1 MALTKFKSQL
11 IADTGISM
19 GDEGKGRL
27 VYEVI
32 DELKSQTKKDNIAG
46 IVIKVNGGA
55 NSGHTA
61 GNVKLNLLPAGV
73 IEKSVEFLAIGCGV
87 VADPRKFIWEGEPLE
102 RQGYNIFSRLVIDE
116 RTLLSDVGHR
126 LLDLAWEKY
135 RVNVLKEPPRGST
148 GRGITP
154 SYMDEVGQFQ
164 IWYSDFLGDS
174 ADFEKKL
181 ANAAAIEQGVFDKSE
196 FDFSVFKGKN
206 PFELDIE
213 KTVKIYWNAGQ
224 KLAKNIADVRE
235 LCQKVLEEGRY
246 IIGEFGQ
253 AYWLDKR
260 HGFAPN
266 VTASHTTV
274 PEFFQSAA
282 LPVMPV
288 HTLGC
293 CKAYDTKVGTHLFL
307 TKMDDEKPLTQ
318 KLKKLEFGTSTGRQ
332 RMVGWFDCVE
342 KADTLRYGGYDDLII
357 NKLDALK
364 CEEGWEDLNVCV
376 AYKDPQTGKEYEYV
390 PRSDSLRKKLVPVYA
405 KLKPFTKD
413 ISNVRSFADLPKE
426 AKDYVVFCFKTIVRL
441 ANRGKAQTRVP
452 NLRYIGVGPMPA
464 QIIRDIPSAEELLK
478 M

>member
-1 MALTKFKSQL
+1 
-11 IADTGISM
+11 
-19 GDEGKGRL
+19 
-27 VYEVI
+27 
-32 DELKSQTKKDNIAG
+32 
-46 IVIKVNGGA
+46 
-55 NSGHTA
+55 
-61 GNVKLNLLPAGV
+61 
-73 IEKSVEFLAIGCGV
+73 
-87 VADPRKFIWEGEPLE
+87 
-102 RQGYNIFSRLVIDE
+102 
-116 RTLLSDVGHR
+116 
-126 LLDLAWEKY
+126 
-135 RVNVLKEPPRGST
+135 
-148 GRGITP
+148 
-154 SYMDEVGQFQ
+154 
-164 IWYSDFLGDS
+164 
-174 ADFEKKL
+174 
-181 ANAAAIEQGVFDKSE
+181 
-196 FDFSVFKGKN
+196 
-206 PFELDIE
+206 
-213 KTVKIYWNAGQ
+213 
-224 KLAKNIADVRE
+224 
-235 LCQKVLEEGRY
+235 
-246 IIGEFGQ
+246 
-253 AYWLDKR
+253 
-260 HGFAPN
+260 
-266 VTASHTTV
+266 
-274 PEFFQSAA
+274 
-282 LPVMPV
+282 MPV